1 MTAIATK
8 IMLNAVKMENT
19 QELKEQKNEK
29 NDEKKNEE
37 IVNADNVILK
47 HSSEQNSQSSI
58 PMKDF
63 EKLFNQKNGVYFKL
77 DKANMN
83 DAFNEAI
90 EHCLNMKN

>member
-19 QELKEQKNEK
+19 QELKEQKN
-29 NDEKKNEE
+29 DEKKSEE
-37 IVNADNVILK
+37 SVNADNVILK
-47 HSSEQNSQSSI
+47 HSSEQNSQSII